1 MEMRLKRAVVQCTL
15 TMMVM
20 KDVQNT
26 EGDYEMI
33 REFVETVLYNTVETD
48 EHGLFDTTLVDKLL
62 NPLWNYYMYNLHD
75 GYNVTVPRKEM

>member
-26 EGDYEMI
+26 EGDYQMNSEL
-33 REFVETVLYNTVETD
+33 VETVQYNT
-48 EHGLFDTTLVDKLL
+48 G
-62 NPLWNYYMYNLHD
+62 
-75 GYNVTVPRKEM
+75 GKEEQGKF